1 MDGSDNTNA
10 TNAKYVVDLT
20 PEARGR
26 LESLARNGSSPAKKI
41 LHARVLRMSDRR
53 HESGRYPDRQIAK
66 ALGVHANTVAR
77 VRKLFARSGE
87 GPALDRKPRATPP
100 TPPRLD
106 GRAEATLVAICCSPP
121 PEGRARWTL
130 SLLAAEMAGR
140 KVVTSV
146 CRETVRKALK
156 KVSCGPGSS
165 GGSASPSATP
175 PASSR
180 RWNRCWTSTP
190 CREAT
195 TSR

>member
-1 MDGSDNTNA
+1 MDGTKKRSD
-10 TNAKYVVDLT
+10 KYVVDLT

-26 LESLARNGSSPAKKI
+26 LESIARNGSSPAKKI
-41 LHARVLRMSDRR
+41 LHARVLLMSDCR
-53 HESGRYPDRQIAK
+53 HASGRYHDGEIAR

-77 VRKLFARSGE
+77 VRKRFALSGE

-106 GRAEATLVAICCSPP
+106 GRAEAALVAICCSPP
-121 PEGRARWTL
+121 PGGRARWTL
-130 SLLAAEMAGR
+130 SLLAGEMAGR

-156 KVSCGPGSS
+156 KTCSSPGAS

-175 PASSR
+175 PGSSR
-180 RWNRCWTSTP
+180 RWKRCWTSTP
-190 CREAT
+190 CRPAT